1 MTNYDTSDETGND
14 DGMAR
19 PNDPQDAQASPMPDM
34 NSDPNMQVGPPPPQP
49 QDALMTG
56 GPAKMVK
63 FMTKGGQEVS
73 FMNSGK
79 RQAQRQAAA
88 VAPPPEP
95 AAPKYKYPWQNPDW
109 CRIQ

>member
-1 MTNYDTSDETGND
+1 
-14 DGMAR
+14 MAR
-19 PNDPQDAQASPMPDM
+19 PNDPQDAQASPMPNM
-34 NSDPNMQVGPPPPQP
+34 NADPNMQVGPPPPQP

-79 RQAQRQAAA
+79 RQAQRQAAEIPNPHA
-88 VAPPPEP
+88 ILHGVPAPT
-95 AAPKYKYPWQNPDW
+95 APKYKYPWQNPDW
-109 CRIQ
+109 CKIQ